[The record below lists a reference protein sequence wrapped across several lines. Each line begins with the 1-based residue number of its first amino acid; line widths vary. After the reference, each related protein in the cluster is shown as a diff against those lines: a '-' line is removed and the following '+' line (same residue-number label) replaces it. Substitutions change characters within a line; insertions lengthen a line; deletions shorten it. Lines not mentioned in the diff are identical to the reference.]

1 MQGRW
6 ETKPPVRGRTASTLV
21 LLGVMGL
28 MVGSGLGCEWNKGW
42 LRSKTDGDLVDAA
55 TLADLKA
62 TAAAED
68 EDQDEGEAE
77 SRSVSKGFFKRKLP
91 PGTLSSEAAEIEK
104 DLGVYR

>member
-6 ETKPPVRGRTASTLV
+6 ETNPPRRGGTARMLV
-21 LLGVMGL
+21 LLGAMGL
-28 MVGSGLGCEWNKGW
+28 TAGSGLGCEWNKGW
-42 LRSKTDGDLVDAA
+42 LRSQSDGDLVDAA
-55 TLADLKA
+55 TLKDLN
-62 TAAAED
+62 AAAGGED
-68 EDQDEGEAE
+68 EHVDEGEAE